1 MARSA
6 ARRSL
11 RQRAILNR
19 PTVRRI
25 SKVQKKLDQ
34 LADAVRQ
41 RAFDEAVDLVQ
52 TWASEVQ
59 QKEA

>member
-1 MARSA
+1 M
-6 ARRSL
+6 
-11 RQRAILNR
+11 
-19 PTVRRI
+19 VRRV

-41 RAFDEAVDLVQ
+41 RAFDDAVDLVE
-52 TWASEVQ
+52 TWESEVQ